1 MLKIETMATNIPVKT
16 LLGYLPD
23 SLIDRLCIE
32 QSVDKQ
38 VKKLEGKIVFKLL
51 LYGVLSSSQ
60 LSLNVLISLFDK
72 VGFRSLIG
80 VDKDFSTKRNSLADR
95 LINLD
100 SSFFKS
106 LFEESVTIFAQH
118 LPNCEINGYKIHV
131 FDSTLVACSAKLLNF
146 GMKAGRKAK
155 DETHRYNHLKF
166 TLGFNGIIPEKIK
179 FYDQATD
186 VADDVPLK
194 EIVNEMAFSP
204 KDIAVFDRGLKSRE
218 TFERFSQE
226 GENQRLFVSRIN
238 PTKNLKVVKN
248 NKIEQNTTDS
258 LTILSDQNVRLYHKG
273 RITKTHFRL
282 IIAQKNNQ
290 AQDKIFFISNILD
303 DLTAI
308 DIANIY
314 RLRWEIEKFFRFI
327 KQNLNFSHLISRDYN
342 AIKNMAYVMLI
353 AAMFIALYAKLNK
366 RKGFKINKLKFLYEL
381 EAELVKELIIICKGN
396 PNLLNQYF
404 HSGFGQ

>member
-1 MLKIETMATNIPVKT
+1 MVTPVPVKT

-23 SLIDRLCIE
+23 SLIDRLSLE

-72 VGFRSLIG
+72 IGFRSLIG

-95 LINLD
+95 LVSID
-100 SSFFKS
+100 SDFFKS
-106 LFEESVTIFAQH
+106 LFEESVKIFAQH
-118 LPNCEINGYKIHV
+118 LPSREINGYKIHM
-131 FDSTLVACSAKLLNF
+131 FDSTFVACSAKLLNF
-146 GMKAGRKAK
+146 GIKMGRKSK

-166 TLGFNGIIPEKIK
+166 TVGFNGIIPEKIK

-186 VADDVPLK
+186 SADDVPLK
-194 EIVNEMAFSP
+194 EIILEMALSS
-204 KDIAVFDRGLKSRE
+204 KDIAVFDRGLKSRK
-218 TFERFSQE
+218 TFEEFSQR

-238 PTKNLKVVKN
+238 PTQNFKVVKIN
-248 NKIEQNTTDS
+248 EISQNKTES
-258 LTILSDQNVRLYHKG
+258 LTILSDQNVRLYQNG
-273 RITKTHFRL
+273 RLTKTHFRL
-282 IIAQKNNQ
+282 IIAQKNDET
-290 AQDKIFFISNILD
+290 QDEIFFISNILD

-308 DIANIY
+308 DITDIY
-314 RLRWEIEKFFRFI
+314 RLRWEIERFFRFI

-353 AAMFIALYAKLNK
+353 AAMFIALYAKLSQRN
-366 RKGFKINKLKFLYEL
+366 GFKINKLKFLYEL
-381 EAELVKELIIICKGN
+381 EAELVKELIVLCKGD
-396 PNLLNQYF
+396 PNLLNQYL
-404 HSGFGQ
+404 HQGFGQ